1 MSNDLSVIKVYIVKP
16 SLLSTSALIIVQ
28 TKAMA
33 RLLMGSDNKPVF
45 RAVNLPYLFDC
56 LPSSIFSLDCF
67 VLCFDRY
74 QHSLHLRSPRSTT
87 AYTTFL
93 SEVDL
98 IWSKHLLLA
107 TGLAFLYFIFLTQK
121 EKYIFSWLRLKINCL
136 MPRLFICS
144 SSSLAWLGC
153 SFHLRIFLT
162 FYLQICLLISNLIHH
177 SNNSFRCSHLNGNRY
192 DW

>member
-1 MSNDLSVIKVYIVKP
+1 MIKVYIVKP
-16 SLLSTSALIIVQ
+16 SLLSTVAVVTVQ

-74 QHSLHLRSPRSTT
+74 QHSLHLRSPRNTT
-87 AYTTFL
+87 AYTFL

-98 IWSKHLLLA
+98 IWNKHLLLA
-107 TGLAFLYFIFLTQK
+107 TGTCTSLFHIPHAKRKMHLQLTK
-121 EKYIFSWLRLKINCL
+121 VKNE
-136 MPRLFICS
+136 LFN
-144 SSSLAWLGC
+144 A
-153 SFHLRIFLT
+153 
-162 FYLQICLLISNLIHH
+162 
-177 SNNSFRCSHLNGNRY
+177 
-192 DW
+192 